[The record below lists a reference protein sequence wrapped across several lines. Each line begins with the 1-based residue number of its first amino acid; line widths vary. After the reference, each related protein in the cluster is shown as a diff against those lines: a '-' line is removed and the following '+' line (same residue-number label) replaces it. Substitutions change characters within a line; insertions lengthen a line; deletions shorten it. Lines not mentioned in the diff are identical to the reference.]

1 MQQGLCKA
9 RQAALPSGMCCNE
22 DGELVLCAGG
32 PRLTPNPDDYP
43 PAPLPTPPGGGS
55 TGSCAFGTGYCD
67 PEYLKSYFNN
77 DQLATQ
83 RASRVCR
90 WESNSNPAAANTT
103 CQKAGGTMDYSI
115 GLFQFN
121 LLAHCSSDLLKN
133 FSDEGYSGPAF
144 NARQVFQYTSGKPQM
159 PCIILRQDLV
169 DKCKAAML
177 NPVNNIK
184 KAAAMSGNG
193 QNWKAWSTWPKVSA
207 CENTGSETIPPPP
220 PGQSANCPDSSQRIM
235 VPGTTYQHLNQYHYC
250 ITPKM
255 VVIHWS
261 AAWTTAQATFDVL
274 NKRDRS
280 CQFATDANTS
290 LQMLDFYP
298 NKVRQGWCVG
308 GSWNDVSISI
318 EISGAYFDNV
328 IKDVPGKPG
337 EYDLNDLHARYA
349 TLKAETDRAMALTCW
364 SLKQYNIPKTE
375 IYGHYE
381 LNSGK
386 IDAGK
391 NYGTYFKQRVLKEC

>member
-1 MQQGLCKA
+1 MQQSLCKA
-9 RQAALPSGMCCNE
+9 RKLALPPGMCCNE

-32 PRLTPNPDDYP
+32 PVSTPISSPG
-43 PAPLPTPPGGGS
+43 PTPGGGY

-67 PEYLKSYFNN
+67 PEQLKSYFNN
-77 DQLATQ
+77 DQQATQ
-83 RASRVCR
+83 RASWVCKF
-90 WESNSNPAAANTT
+90 ESNSNPAAANDT
-103 CQKAGGTMDYSI
+103 CQEAGGTMDYSI
-115 GLFQFN
+115 GLFQIN
-121 LLAHCSSDLLKN
+121 LLAHCSSDLLQN
-133 FSDEGYSGPAF
+133 FSDAGYSGPAF
-144 NARQVFQYTSGKPQM
+144 NARQVFQYTTDDRGRDVPLM
-159 PCIILRQDLV
+159 PCKILKPDLLAQ
-169 DKCKAAML
+169 CKTAML

-184 KAAAMSGNG
+184 KAAAMSGKG
-193 QNWKAWSTWPKVSA
+193 QNWNAWSTWPKAFA
-207 CENTGSETIPPPP
+207 CENTGSETIPTPP
-220 PGQSANCPDSSQRIM
+220 PGQTANCPDNSQKIM

-250 ITPKM
+250 IVPKM

-290 LQMLDFYP
+290 LQMLDFYQT
-298 NKVRQGWCVG
+298 KVRQGWCVG

-318 EISGAYFDNV
+318 EISGAYFDDV
-328 IKDVPGKPG
+328 IKEVPGKPG
-337 EYDLNDLHARYA
+337 QYDLNEQHFRYE